1 MFFVCSGEVTFIA
14 SSRSDVAHNPPHCTP
29 TVIAESDRDAVDAEA
44 QSFASVCSS
53 ALQVLAAD
61 VQSGVET
68 VDGVFGAATR
78 NE

>member
-1 MFFVCSGEVTFIA
+1 MIS
-14 SSRSDVAHNPPHCTP
+14 AHNPPHCIST
-29 TVIAESDRDAVDAEA
+29 ILAESDRDAVDAEA

-53 ALQVLAAD
+53 ALQVLAAE

-68 VDGVFGAATR
+68 VDGTPGAATR